1 VAIKTMAG
9 GRITPAKAFHF
20 VLEKAHVDALS
31 IGVADEHEL
40 DIDVDEARNALSMG

>member
-1 VAIKTMAG
+1 
-9 GRITPAKAFHF
+9 
-20 VLEKAHVDALS
+20 LS